1 MRACESKDG
10 PQAEKVSVEERD
22 RRVDRVMGD
31 TAEGDQKQKDC
42 FICKC
47 AIQVGARTA
56 QGQEEGLPLSGHTVS
71 YWRCCRVTQLVA
83 EGPGTQTQG
92 QTSKT
97 VALHSLKVRQPQ
109 TRREQILRGAV
120 RGSQRSR
127 FVCFIKKVL
136 ESLLSPL
143 KNRVSSNNSIL
154 TSTLL
159 QMLDWV

>member
-1 MRACESKDG
+1 MLACESKDG

-31 TAEGDQKQKDC
+31 TAEGDQVQKDC
-42 FICKC
+42 FISKC
-47 AIQVGARTA
+47 VIQVGARTV
-56 QGQEEGLPLSGHTVS
+56 QGQEPGLPLSGHTVS

-92 QTSKT
+92 QTSKP
-97 VALHSLKVRQPQ
+97 VALHPLKVRQPQ

-120 RGSQRSR
+120 RGGQRSH

-143 KNRVSSNNSIL
+143 KNREHFV
-154 TSTLL
+154 
-159 QMLDWV
+159 QQ